1 MNPAPRLLRL
11 SVRRCVMTATADPP
25 NDLELIIALVANPTA
40 STGELTALLGLPDVP
55 DDDGGDDARD

>member
-1 MNPAPRLLRL
+1 
-11 SVRRCVMTATADPP
+11 MTATADPP